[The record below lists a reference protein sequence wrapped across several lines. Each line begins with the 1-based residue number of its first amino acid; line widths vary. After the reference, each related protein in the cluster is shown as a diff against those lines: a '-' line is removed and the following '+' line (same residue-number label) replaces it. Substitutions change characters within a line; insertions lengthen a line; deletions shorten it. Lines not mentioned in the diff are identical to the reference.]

1 MRRVLQAL
9 FLVFGRRF
17 CRFLGAAQP
26 AGAPC
31 PAHRAKAAPF
41 QPAARR
47 PPGPQHQ
54 RPGPAGQGP
63 QAEAGAAAGAGV
75 ASLSKYK
82 KYLKW
87 AVPLVVVV
95 VIVAAVAIYQSNK
108 TQTAEVAPEYTQAS
122 VTRRTISQT
131 LSTTGTLQAANSYT
145 VRTLVEGE
153 ILSAD
158 FEEGDEV
165 SAGQQLYQIENSD
178 ASTSVEQAQINL
190 DQAQRNYD
198 TIADYRYVRSPV
210 AGTVYS
216 LKIKVGDEVTSGQ
229 EVAVVQDASQM
240 VLQLTFPSADAASF
254 SVGQSAQITLDGTF
268 EVLQGTI
275 TEVSGSDILSSG
287 NVLVRNVT
295 ITTPNAGTLN
305 TTQSATATVNGI
317 SSTNSATFNYKEQR
331 TLTASTAGTVASIYV
346 PEGGAVAKDGIVIEL
361 AGEDLEETIQNAY
374 ESLRSREISMRNA
387 EETLAN
393 YTITAPISGTV
404 IQKNYQAGETVESGK
419 DMCIIYD
426 MAYLEMTINVDE
438 LDINQISVGQDVS
451 VTADSV
457 DGVFNGKIT
466 RVSMVGKT
474 DGGTTT
480 YPVTVQVEEYGALRP
495 GMNVNAEIVV
505 EQATDSI
512 AVPNAAIER
521 GDVVLVTTAS
531 PSAANAIADMPA
543 PEGYVY
549 VQVET
554 GVSDENYTEITSG
567 LQEGDII
574 GYVSMSTFS
583 YDDYGT
589 SDMMVLG
596 MIAPAQGGIG

>member
-1 MRRVLQAL
+1 MTWKKKK
-9 FLVFGRRF
+9 G
-17 CRFLGAAQP
+17 
-26 AGAPC
+26 
-31 PAHRAKAAPF
+31 
-41 QPAARR
+41 
-47 PPGPQHQ
+47 
-54 RPGPAGQGP
+54 GPAGQEP
-63 QAEAGAAAGAGV
+63 QAEAGAAAGAGL

-210 AGTVYS
+210 AGTVYTLS
-216 LKIKVGDEVTSGQ
+216 VKVGDEVTSGQ

-240 VLQLTFPSADAASF
+240 VLQLTFPSADAATF
-254 SVGQSAQITLDGTF
+254 QVGQSAQITLDGTF
-268 EVLQGTI
+268 EVLNGTI
-275 TEVSGSDILSSG
+275 TEVSGSDVLSSG

-346 PEGGAVAKDGIVIEL
+346 PEGGAVAKDGIVLEL

-393 YTITAPISGTV
+393 YTISAPISGTV
-404 IQKNYQAGETVESGK
+404 IQKNYQQGETVESGK
-419 DMCIIYD
+419 EMCIIYD

-505 EQATDSI
+505 EQAADAI

>member
-1 MRRVLQAL
+1 MTWKKKK
-9 FLVFGRRF
+9 G
-17 CRFLGAAQP
+17 
-26 AGAPC
+26 
-31 PAHRAKAAPF
+31 
-41 QPAARR
+41 
-47 PPGPQHQ
+47 
-54 RPGPAGQGP
+54 GPAGQEP
-63 QAEAGAAAGAGV
+63 QAEAGAAAGAGL

-216 LKIKVGDEVTSGQ
+216 LKVKVGDEVTSGQ

-317 SSTNSATFNYKEQR
+317 SSTNSATFSYKEER

-346 PEGGAVAKDGIVIEL
+346 PEGGAVAEDGIVLEL

-393 YTITAPISGTV
+393 YTISAPISGTV
-404 IQKNYQAGETVESGK
+404 IQKNYQQGETVESGK
-419 DMCIIYD
+419 EMCIIYD

-438 LDINQISVGQDVS
+438 LDINQISVGQDVT

-457 DGVFNGKIT
+457 DGTFNGKVT
-466 RVSMVGKT
+466 RVSMVGET
-474 DGGTTT
+474 NGGTTT

-505 EQATDSI
+505 EQATDAI
-512 AVPNAAIER
+512 AVPNAAVER
-521 GDVVLVTTAS
+521 GDVVLVTTES
-531 PSAANAIADMPA
+531 PSAANAIADMTA
-543 PEGYVY
+543 PDGYVY

-554 GVSDENYTEITSG
+554 GVSDNNYTEITSG

-574 GYVSMSTFS
+574 GYASTPTFS
-583 YDDYGT
+583 YDEYGT

-596 MIAPAQGGIG
+596 MMAPALGGIG

>member
-1 MRRVLQAL
+1 MTWKKKK
-9 FLVFGRRF
+9 G
-17 CRFLGAAQP
+17 
-26 AGAPC
+26 
-31 PAHRAKAAPF
+31 
-41 QPAARR
+41 
-47 PPGPQHQ
+47 
-54 RPGPAGQGP
+54 GPAGQEP
-63 QAEAGAAAGAGV
+63 QAEAGAAAGAGL

-210 AGTVYS
+210 AGTVYTLS
-216 LKIKVGDEVTSGQ
+216 VKVGDEVTSGQ

-317 SSTNSATFNYKEQR
+317 SSTNSATFSYKEER

-346 PEGGAVAKDGIVIEL
+346 PEGGAVAEDGIVLEL

>member
-1 MRRVLQAL
+1 MTWKKKK
-9 FLVFGRRF
+9 G
-17 CRFLGAAQP
+17 
-26 AGAPC
+26 
-31 PAHRAKAAPF
+31 
-41 QPAARR
+41 
-47 PPGPQHQ
+47 
-54 RPGPAGQGP
+54 GPAGQEP
-63 QAEAGAAAGAGV
+63 QAEAGAAAGAGL

-216 LKIKVGDEVTSGQ
+216 LKVKVGDEVTSGQ

-317 SSTNSATFNYKEQR
+317 SSTNSATFSYKEER

-346 PEGGAVAKDGIVIEL
+346 PEGGAVAEDGIVLEL

-512 AVPNAAIER
+512 AVPNAAVER
-521 GDVVLVTTAS
+521 GDVVLVTTES
-531 PSAANAIADMPA
+531 PSAANAIADMTA
-543 PEGYVY
+543 PDGYVY

-554 GVSDENYTEITSG
+554 GVSDNNYTEITSG

-574 GYVSMSTFS
+574 GYASTPTFS
-583 YDDYGT
+583 YDEYGT

-596 MIAPAQGGIG
+596 MMAPALGGIG

>member
-1 MRRVLQAL
+1 MTWKKKK
-9 FLVFGRRF
+9 G
-17 CRFLGAAQP
+17 
-26 AGAPC
+26 
-31 PAHRAKAAPF
+31 
-41 QPAARR
+41 
-47 PPGPQHQ
+47 
-54 RPGPAGQGP
+54 GPAGQEP
-63 QAEAGAAAGAGV
+63 QAEAGAAAGAGL

-210 AGTVYS
+210 AGTVYTLS
-216 LKIKVGDEVTSGQ
+216 VKVGDEVTSGQ

-240 VLQLTFPSADAASF
+240 VLQLTFPSADAATF
-254 SVGQSAQITLDGTF
+254 QVGQSAQITLDGTF
-268 EVLQGTI
+268 EVLNGTI
-275 TEVSGSDILSSG
+275 TEVSGSDVLSSG

-305 TTQSATATVNGI
+305 TSQSATATVNGI
-317 SSTNSATFNYKEQR
+317 SSTNSATFSYREQR
-331 TLTASTAGTVASIYV
+331 TLTASTAGTVSSIYV
-346 PEGGAVAKDGIVIEL
+346 PEGGAVTQDGIVLEL

-393 YTITAPISGTV
+393 YTISAPISGTV
-404 IQKNYQAGETVESGK
+404 IQKNYQQGETVESGK
-419 DMCIIYD
+419 EMCIIYD

-505 EQATDSI
+505 EQAADAI

>member
-1 MRRVLQAL
+1 MTWKKKK
-9 FLVFGRRF
+9 G
-17 CRFLGAAQP
+17 
-26 AGAPC
+26 
-31 PAHRAKAAPF
+31 
-41 QPAARR
+41 
-47 PPGPQHQ
+47 
-54 RPGPAGQGP
+54 GPAGQEP
-63 QAEAGAAAGAGV
+63 QAEAGAAAGAGLT
-75 ASLSKYK
+75 SLSKYK

-505 EQATDSI
+505 EQAADAI

>member
-1 MRRVLQAL
+1 MTWKKKK
-9 FLVFGRRF
+9 G
-17 CRFLGAAQP
+17 
-26 AGAPC
+26 
-31 PAHRAKAAPF
+31 
-41 QPAARR
+41 
-47 PPGPQHQ
+47 
-54 RPGPAGQGP
+54 GPAGQEP
-63 QAEAGAAAGAGV
+63 QAEAGAAAGAGL

-87 AVPLVVVV
+87 AVPLVGVV

-216 LKIKVGDEVTSGQ
+216 LKVKVGDEVTSGQ

-254 SVGQSAQITLDGTF
+254 SVGQSAQITLDGTV

-346 PEGGAVAKDGIVIEL
+346 PEGGAVAKDGIVLEL

>member
-1 MRRVLQAL
+1 MTWKKKK
-9 FLVFGRRF
+9 G
-17 CRFLGAAQP
+17 
-26 AGAPC
+26 
-31 PAHRAKAAPF
+31 
-41 QPAARR
+41 
-47 PPGPQHQ
+47 
-54 RPGPAGQGP
+54 GPAGQEP
-63 QAEAGAAAGAGV
+63 QAEAGAAAGAGL

-216 LKIKVGDEVTSGQ
+216 LKVKVGDEVTSGQ

-317 SSTNSATFNYKEQR
+317 SSTNSATFSYKEER

-346 PEGGAVAKDGIVIEL
+346 PEGGAVAEDGIVLEL

-438 LDINQISVGQDVS
+438 LDINQISVGQDVT

-457 DGVFNGKIT
+457 DGTFNGKVT
-466 RVSMVGKT
+466 RVSMVGET
-474 DGGTTT
+474 NGGTTT

>member
-1 MRRVLQAL
+1 MTWKKKK
-9 FLVFGRRF
+9 G
-17 CRFLGAAQP
+17 
-26 AGAPC
+26 
-31 PAHRAKAAPF
+31 
-41 QPAARR
+41 
-47 PPGPQHQ
+47 
-54 RPGPAGQGP
+54 GPAGQEP
-63 QAEAGAAAGAGV
+63 QAEAGAAAGAGL

-216 LKIKVGDEVTSGQ
+216 LKVKVGDEVTSGQ

-317 SSTNSATFNYKEQR
+317 SSTNSATFSYKEER

-346 PEGGAVAKDGIVIEL
+346 PEGGAVAEDGIVIEL

>member
-1 MRRVLQAL
+1 MTWKKKK
-9 FLVFGRRF
+9 G
-17 CRFLGAAQP
+17 
-26 AGAPC
+26 
-31 PAHRAKAAPF
+31 
-41 QPAARR
+41 
-47 PPGPQHQ
+47 
-54 RPGPAGQGP
+54 GPAGQEP
-63 QAEAGAAAGAGV
+63 QAEAGAAASAGL

-216 LKIKVGDEVTSGQ
+216 LKVKVGDEVTSGQ

>member
-1 MRRVLQAL
+1 MTWKKKK
-9 FLVFGRRF
+9 G
-17 CRFLGAAQP
+17 
-26 AGAPC
+26 
-31 PAHRAKAAPF
+31 
-41 QPAARR
+41 
-47 PPGPQHQ
+47 
-54 RPGPAGQGP
+54 GPAGQEP
-63 QAEAGAAAGAGV
+63 QAEAGAAAGAGL

-216 LKIKVGDEVTSGQ
+216 LKVKVGDEVTSGQ

-505 EQATDSI
+505 EQATDAI
-512 AVPNAAIER
+512 AVPNAAVER
-521 GDVVLVTTAS
+521 GDVVLVTTES
-531 PSAANAIADMPA
+531 PSAANAIADMTA
-543 PEGYVY
+543 PDGYVY

-554 GVSDENYTEITSG
+554 GVSDNNYTEITSG
-567 LQEGDII
+567 LQEEDII
-574 GYVSMSTFS
+574 GYASTPTFS
-583 YDDYGT
+583 YDEYGT

-596 MIAPAQGGIG
+596 MMAPALGGIG

>member
-1 MRRVLQAL
+1 MTWKKKK
-9 FLVFGRRF
+9 G
-17 CRFLGAAQP
+17 
-26 AGAPC
+26 
-31 PAHRAKAAPF
+31 
-41 QPAARR
+41 
-47 PPGPQHQ
+47 
-54 RPGPAGQGP
+54 GPAGQEP
-63 QAEAGAAAGAGV
+63 QAEAGAAAGAGL

-216 LKIKVGDEVTSGQ
+216 LKVKVGDEVTSGQ

-346 PEGGAVAKDGIVIEL
+346 PEGGAVAEDGIVLEL
-361 AGEDLEETIQNAY
+361 AGDDLEETIQNAY

>member
-1 MRRVLQAL
+1 MTWKKKK
-9 FLVFGRRF
+9 G
-17 CRFLGAAQP
+17 
-26 AGAPC
+26 
-31 PAHRAKAAPF
+31 
-41 QPAARR
+41 
-47 PPGPQHQ
+47 
-54 RPGPAGQGP
+54 GPAGQEP
-63 QAEAGAAAGAGV
+63 QAEAGAAAGAGL

-216 LKIKVGDEVTSGQ
+216 LKVKVGDEVTSGQ

-317 SSTNSATFNYKEQR
+317 SSTNSATFSYKEER

-346 PEGGAVAKDGIVIEL
+346 PEGGAVAEDGIVLEL

-393 YTITAPISGTV
+393 YTISAPISGTV
-404 IQKNYQAGETVESGK
+404 IQKNYQQGETVESGK
-419 DMCIIYD
+419 EMCIIYD

-438 LDINQISVGQDVS
+438 LDINQISVGQDVT

-457 DGVFNGKIT
+457 DGTFNGKVT
-466 RVSMVGKT
+466 RVSMVGET
-474 DGGTTT
+474 NGGTTT

-505 EQATDSI
+505 EQAADAI
-512 AVPNAAIER
+512 AVPNAAVER
-521 GDVVLVTTAS
+521 GDVVLVTTES
-531 PSAANAIADMPA
+531 PSAANAIADMTA
-543 PEGYVY
+543 PDGYVY

-554 GVSDENYTEITSG
+554 GVSDNNYTEITSG

-574 GYVSMSTFS
+574 GYASTPTFS

-596 MIAPAQGGIG
+596 MMAPALGGIG